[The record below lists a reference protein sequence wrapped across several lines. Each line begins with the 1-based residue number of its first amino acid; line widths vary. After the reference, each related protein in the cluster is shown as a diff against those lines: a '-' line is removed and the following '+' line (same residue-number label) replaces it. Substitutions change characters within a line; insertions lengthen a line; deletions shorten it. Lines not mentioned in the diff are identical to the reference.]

1 MASIRLRTGAW
12 YGDEV
17 LDLDFPNGWDVVVW
31 WPRTPAPMS
40 DRDIVATLET
50 PTNQIP
56 IRTQCVGKR
65 RPLLV
70 VDDLNR
76 PTPVAAIMP
85 FVLAQFRDAGLMMNC
100 ITILVASGMHAPP
113 CRESLLKKLGPEAVS
128 SCRVITHDYSRGL
141 ARVGKTRRG
150 TPVDVNVELLRSD
163 FVLGIG
169 GLYPNHTAGFGG
181 GSKLALGVLGGKTIA
196 HLHGHQG
203 VGWGGTPNNDMR
215 KELDEIARMLQMNTM
230 ITLHVDADRK
240 LVKIH
245 SGDHFTYYDKAIEF
259 CRTTYSAPAPHDA
272 NVVVSNTYPNDM
284 SLTFAR
290 MKGMAP
296 LDAWAPSAASRVAI
310 AGCAEGLGRHNLF
323 PLARFPELLW
333 LQAVARRGSAMS
345 VGNIGRK
352 LVRKFAK
359 SLGSA
364 KIPKPQKLPII
375 VYWTYTPASPVPVSV
390 AQMSVVRSWDRI
402 LKSVQLEQQHKTRLK
417 VVVYPCAPLQIL
429 S

>member
-1 MASIRLRTGAW
+1 
-12 YGDEV
+12 
-17 LDLDFPNGWDVVVW
+17 
-31 WPRTPAPMS
+31 
-40 DRDIVATLET
+40 
-50 PTNQIP
+50 
-56 IRTQCVGKR
+56 
-65 RPLLV
+65 
-70 VDDLNR
+70 
-76 PTPVAAIMP
+76 
-85 FVLAQFRDAGLMMNC
+85 
-100 ITILVASGMHAPP
+100 
-113 CRESLLKKLGPEAVS
+113 
-128 SCRVITHDYSRGL
+128 
-141 ARVGKTRRG
+141 
-150 TPVDVNVELLRSD
+150 
-163 FVLGIG
+163 
-169 GLYPNHTAGFGG
+169 
-181 GSKLALGVLGGKTIA
+181 
-196 HLHGHQG
+196 
-203 VGWGGTPNNDMR
+203 
-215 KELDEIARMLQMNTM
+215 MLQMNTM